1 MRTFIILMLTVVLLL
16 LAACGG
22 EGSDGALDQTPS
34 TAALG
39 SRAVPGYLLQVD
51 CDGDLL
57 PATQRSITLDL
68 KPENGQAAPTLVEA
82 ALGSNPPGTWLDG
95 SPSDNHLRWTW
106 TLTLPEDLSDQRVW
120 LRVTD
125 AEGNV
130 AESGFDDFALT
141 P

>member
-1 MRTFIILMLTVVLLL
+1 MRSCTILMFTLILLP

-22 EGSDGALDQTPS
+22 GGSDGTLDQTPS
-34 TAALG
+34 PAALG
-39 SRAVPGYLLQVD
+39 SRAVPGYLLLVD

-68 KPENGQAAPTLVEA
+68 TPENGQAAPTLLEA
-82 ALGSNPPGTWLDG
+82 ALGSEPPATWLAG
-95 SPSDNHLRWTW
+95 SPSEDHLHWTW
-106 TLTLPEDLSDQRVW
+106 TLTLPEDLSHQRVW

-125 AEGNV
+125 AEGNT
-130 AESGFDDFALT
+130 AQSGFDDFALA